1 MKQVAS
7 RSVDPDSMR
16 DLRER
21 APRACIAFATDQGPQ
36 AQPVISIW
44 QEGRYLVGIPEH
56 AKRLPRADQ
65 EAVLLID
72 EGVYYFELRALY
84 IRGRLQLA
92 EALMDVSTGHI
103 WFELVPTK
111 TVAWDYGTLREVRV
125 DHSPWL
131 KQGDSWAAHC
141 EPDTQDRAVTV
152 LHERRWLGCRHRSTG
167 GDSHRPCG
175 ITSAFSPKQPETERR
190 RGHSSPC
197 LKAGISRP
205 QTDDPAVIDIFQR
218 SMVARIA
225 TQSRDGHPSITP
237 LYFIYQNGCI
247 RLGTAEWT
255 RAARQVTADARV
267 SLLFDVERDPR
278 NRRVVRISGR
288 ARVRTDRQAQQSYAL
303 RAARKFVLTPGAIR
317 DTLAHVRLLPIRRRY
332 RAQSAEKGRSCVIDV
347 TPEHDEVLPG

>member
-7 RSVDPDSMR
+7 RNVDPDSMR

-21 APRACIAFATDQGPQ
+21 APRACIAFATDHGPQ
-36 AQPVISIW
+36 AHPVISMW
-44 QEGRYLVGIPEH
+44 QKSRYLVGIPEH
-56 AKRLPRADQ
+56 AKRLPRTDQ

-84 IRGRLQLA
+84 IRGRLKLA
-92 EALMDVSTGHI
+92 KALADVPTGRI

-131 KQGDSWAAHC
+131 KPGDSWAAHC
-141 EPDTQDRAVTV
+141 EPDTQDRALTV
-152 LHERRWLGCRHRSTG
+152 LHKRRWLGCRHSSTG
-167 GDSHRPCG
+167 VHSRRTLGT
-175 ITSAFSPKQPETERR
+175 TSLFHPKQPETERR
-190 RGHSSPC
+190 RSHSSPC
-197 LKAGISRP
+197 LKEGVSWP
-205 QTDDPAVIDIFQR
+205 QTDDPAVIDILQR

-225 TQSRDGHPSITP
+225 TQSRDGRPSITP
-237 LYFIYQNGCI
+237 LYFVHQNGCI

-255 RAARQVTADARV
+255 RAARQVTADAQV

-278 NRRVVRISGR
+278 NRQVVRISGR
-288 ARVRTDRQAQQSYAL
+288 ARVRTDRQAQRSYAL
-303 RAARKFVLTPGAIR
+303 RAARKYVLTPGAIR
-317 DTLAHVRLLPIRRRY
+317 DTLAHMWLLPVRRRY

-347 TPEHDEVLPG
+347 TPEHAEVLPG